1 MNKRETALQLTGMAL
16 ALGVGVLLGAR
27 ACAPEARVVERTVE
41 QPAEVVYRCPE
52 ADTGGPDAGEEP
64 EPAAPAEPAEP
75 AQARQLPD
83 VGAPSPANQRRR
95 LLAWARYQSDGL
107 IGCRHAGAATES
119 VVVTLHLDD
128 TGAIRDAKVN
138 APTSDDITPRT
149 LTCIQRR
156 VRDWKPPAEL
166 VGDRREIVFRLD
178 L

>member
-1 MNKRETALQLTGMAL
+1 MNRRETALQLTGMAL

-27 ACAPEARVVERTVE
+27 ACAPEEQIVERTVE
-41 QPAEVVYRCPE
+41 KPAEIVYRCPE
-52 ADTGGPDAGEEP
+52 PDAGAPDSGEAP
-64 EPAAPAEPAEP
+64 APAAPAEPTKP
-75 AQARQLPD
+75 TKTRQLPD

-107 IGCRHAGAATES
+107 IGCRHASAATES

-138 APTSDDITPRT
+138 APTSDDIAART

-156 VRDWKPPAEL
+156 VRNWKPPAEL